1 MNTRHQRMRGVIP
14 VRHALFNRDLLTA
27 ATIGLL
33 LLAGCQQPVE
43 QPSVKLGPA
52 KPDRVTT
59 SELARGL
66 GLSVAQVDETFI
78 KLKNNSNVVM
88 IFTCADSK
96 FYVNGRACGP
106 VGRIERVGSLV
117 YVEPDLA
124 GRIKACLIPEQA
136 PSKVLTDTRKPT
148 VTQGTIVVD
157 AGHGGKDPGA
167 PSALGFKEKA
177 INLSV
182 ARQLATILT
191 EKGFHVVLT
200 RDRDVFIE
208 KEERAAVA
216 NRCNADLFVSIHAD
230 SSVSRSLNGFT
241 VYTARGAGSQS
252 RWAAKAIVE
261 AMGRTGLDSNGIREA
276 DYVVLVRTDCPA
288 VLVEVGYL
296 SNFWEAGRL
305 RDPYM
310 QRRLAQAIADGV
322 VRSMGK

>member
-1 MNTRHQRMRGVIP
+1 MSTTHQRTRGVIP
-14 VRHALFNRDLLTA
+14 VRHALFSRDILIA
-27 ATIGLL
+27 SGIGLM
-33 LLAGCQQPVE
+33 LLAGCQQPTE
-43 QPSVKLGPA
+43 QPATKLGLA
-52 KPDRVTT
+52 KPDRMTT
-59 SELARGL
+59 AELARQL
-66 GLSVAQVDETFI
+66 GLSVSQVDETFV

-106 VGRIERVGSLV
+106 VGRLERVGTVV
-117 YVEPDLA
+117 YVEPELA
-124 GRIKACLIPEQA
+124 DRIKSCLIPEQA
-136 PSKVLTDTRKPT
+136 PSKVFTDSRKP
-148 VTQGTIVVD
+148 VATQGTIVVD

-182 ARQLATILT
+182 ARQLASILT

-200 RDRDVFIE
+200 RDSDVFIE

-230 SSVSRSLNGFT
+230 SSESRSLNGFT

-252 RWAAKAIVE
+252 RWAAKAILE
-261 AMGRTGLDSNGIREA
+261 AMGRTGMDSNGVREA
-276 DYVVLVRTDCPA
+276 DYVVLVQTNCPA

-296 SNFWEAGRL
+296 SNSWEAGRL

-310 QRRLAQAIADGV
+310 QKRLAQAIADGV